1 MTDIIRWDPFRE
13 MMSLREAVDRLFE
26 DAFFWPRSNGWS
38 LTTTGVQSVPVDVY
52 ETDKELVVKA
62 SVPGLDP
69 KDIEITITDD
79 VLTIK
84 GEVKEEKKVE
94 RENYHLRERR
104 YGTFQRSIRLPVG
117 VNADKAEATF
127 ENGVLTLTLPK
138 VEEAQAKRIKV
149 KAK

>member
-1 MTDIIRWDPFRE
+1 MADIIRWDPFRE

-26 DAFFWPRSNGWS
+26 EAFFWPRTDGWS
-38 LTTTGVQSVPVDVY
+38 MGVTSIPVDMY

-69 KDIEITITDD
+69 KDIEITVTDD

-94 RENYHLRERR
+94 RESYHLRERR

-138 VEEAQAKRIKV
+138 VEEAQAKHIKV